1 VGAFTLIAGG
11 VVARRG
17 GGMAPDFDPHDPAFV
32 ADPYPT
38 YARLRRDA
46 PIFWHEP
53 TNRWYLMRHTDIT
66 AVLRDQRFG
75 RSYGPPDARY
85 PAFRRLQDGKLLNTD
100 PPEHTRLRAT
110 VNHAFTP
117 RKVEAFRP
125 WLRQL
130 ANTLLDGPVDDLIEE
145 YAAIVPVAMIGKLL
159 GVPEDDWPRLR
170 SWANATL
177 AMFDFTVTPEAEQR
191 GEQMAVEFRAFL
203 DDLVRFRK
211 QHPGD
216 DVVSSLIQQG
226 LTDNE
231 VIVMAGHLLV
241 AGQEATVNG
250 LGNGVYAL
258 LQNRG
263 EWERLVADPSLV
275 PMAVEE
281 LLRYDT
287 PLQHFQR
294 TAWAE
299 VDLNGAHIKP
309 GERVHMFYGSANHD
323 EALFVEPERLD
334 VTRNP
339 NPHLVFGMGIHFCPG
354 APLARVEFVEAL
366 GALVERRPDLE
377 LAGRPVRRP
386 GTVPRAF
393 DSLPVR

>member
-1 VGAFTLIAGG
+1 
-11 VVARRG
+11 
-17 GGMAPDFDPHDPAFV
+17 MAPDFDPHDPEFV

-38 YARLRRDA
+38 YARLRREA

-53 TNRWYLMRHTDIT
+53 TERWYLTRHAAIA

-75 RSYGPPDARY
+75 RNYGQEDDRC
-85 PAFRRLQDGKLLNTD
+85 PAFRRLQSGKLLNTD

-125 WLRQL
+125 RLRRM
-130 ANTLLDGPVDDLIEE
+130 ANELLDGPIDDLIED
-145 YAAIVPVAMIGKLL
+145 YAAVIPVAMIGELL
-159 GVPEDDWPRLR
+159 GVPEVDWPRLR
-170 SWANATL
+170 PWANATL
-177 AMFDFTVTPEAEQR
+177 AMFDFTVAPEAERR
-191 GEQMAVEFRAFL
+191 GEQMAVEFRAYL
-203 DDLVRFRK
+203 EELVVFRK
-211 QHPGD
+211 EHPGED
-216 DVVSSLIQQG
+216 IVSSLTQQG
-226 LTDNE
+226 LTDDE

-250 LGNGVYAL
+250 LGNGVHAL
-258 LQNRG
+258 LQHRA
-263 EWERLVADPSLV
+263 EWERLRAEPSLV
-275 PMAVEE
+275 PLAVEE

-299 VDLNGAHIKP
+299 VDLDGARINP

-323 EALFVEPERLD
+323 EAVFDHPERLD

-339 NPHLVFGMGIHFCPG
+339 NPHLVFGMGIHFCVG

-366 GALVERRPDLE
+366 CALLERRPDLE
-377 LAGRPVRRP
+377 LAGPPVRRS

-393 DSLPVR
+393 DHLPVR

>member
-1 VGAFTLIAGG
+1 
-11 VVARRG
+11 
-17 GGMAPDFDPHDPAFV
+17 MAPDFDPHDSEFV

-53 TNRWYLMRHTDIT
+53 TTRWYLTRHADIT

-75 RSYGPPDARY
+75 RSYGPPDERF
-85 PAFRRLQDGKLLNTD
+85 PAFRRLQVGKLLNTD

-110 VNHAFTP
+110 VNHFFTP
-117 RKVEAFRP
+117 RKVEAFRSR
-125 WLRQL
+125 LHEM
-130 ANTLLDGPVDDLIEE
+130 AYGLLDGQIDDLIHD
-145 YAAIVPVAMIGKLL
+145 YAAIIPAAMIGQLL
-159 GVPEDDWPRLR
+159 GVPEPDWPRLR
-170 SWANATL
+170 PWANATL
-177 AMFDFTVTPEAEQR
+177 AMFDFTVAPEAER
-191 GEQMAVEFRAFL
+191 NGEAMALEFRPYL
-203 DDLVRFRK
+203 EDLVRFRK
-211 QHPGD
+211 EHPGD
-216 DVVSSLIQQG
+216 DIVSSLIEQG

-231 VIVMAGHLLV
+231 VVVMAGHLLV

-263 EWERLVADPSLV
+263 EWKRLVADPSQV
-275 PMAVEE
+275 PMAIEE

-294 TAWAE
+294 TAWAD
-299 VDLNGAHIKP
+299 VDLNGAQIKP

-323 EALFVEPERLD
+323 EAVFDEPERLD
-334 VTRNP
+334 VVRNP

-366 GALVERRPDLE
+366 SALVERRPYLE
-377 LAGRPVRRP
+377 LAGPPSRRP

-393 DSLPVR
+393 DHLPVH